1 MIHKTI
7 MICRKNIFFSL
18 MHGCNKTIKNNV
30 VLIWNIS
37 LKNFFKGKLYV
48 VLQKKRCNDY
58 GYSLLDKEMFFF
70 KKSLFTHFEKVVCT
84 RFQGKGDYM

>member
-1 MIHKTI
+1 
-7 MICRKNIFFSL
+7 

-48 VLQKKRCNDY
+48 VLQKRCNDY

-70 KKSLFTHFEKVVCT
+70 KKSLFTHFEKVVQD
-84 RFQGKGDYM
+84 FKGRGTICS